1 MSGRVILN
9 KPHRQQLVMHEGLEA
24 LFNLIGG
31 SFSIT
36 SLCKSALRG
45 EVAVRKQG
53 VGLKIGNGI

>member
-45 EVAVRKQG
+45 EVAVENKG
-53 VGLKIGNGI
+53 